1 MVLRRAGNCFLSDDA
16 NSRAIPCAAV
26 KRSRSARSLFG
37 AFRRAS
43 RLSRSR
49 LHQSWRN
56 PTIAYLAM
64 SSRFIDG
71 RYRPIGLY
79 RMDNAWEKPAKLAKT
94 LGNLQALRFIA
105 RNM

>member
-1 MVLRRAGNCFLSDDA
+1 MPVSLEATRGGGPGSTWSLGEPVIASCRMMRTAEP
-16 NSRAIPCAAV
+16 SRVPQFRTRVAAV
-26 KRSRSARSLFG
+26 KGSGSARSLFG

-64 SSRFIDG
+64 SSRFIDE
-71 RYRPIGLY
+71 RDRPIGLY
-79 RMDNAWEKPAKLAKT
+79 RM
-94 LGNLQALRFIA
+94 G
-105 RNM
+105 